1 MIEKTKLRRYRY
13 AMYKAANILMEM
25 EDTDNEQDLIFVRD
39 MEYEIN
45 NMIGSL
51 EAYEHGIRQEA

>member
-1 MIEKTKLRRYRY
+1 MIEETKLRRCRY
-13 AMYKAANILMEM
+13 AMYKVANVLMEM

-45 NMIGSL
+45 DMIGSL